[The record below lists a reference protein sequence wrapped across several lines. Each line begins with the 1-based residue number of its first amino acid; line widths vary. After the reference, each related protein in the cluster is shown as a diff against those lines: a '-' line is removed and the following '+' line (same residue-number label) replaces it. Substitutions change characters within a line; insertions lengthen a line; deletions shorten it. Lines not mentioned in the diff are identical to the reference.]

1 MSGERHQRMLAN
13 RSRRRLIRANPR
25 TTGHKSRDSGGL
37 VGRCQGARW
46 RRVTRAIMAIW
57 FGLIFVGSQGPKS
70 HSLVSWLQAILI
82 TVAIVAAIDVWFSR
96 RMGLTIDERGI
107 TLHYAFHRKR
117 MPWAKVQGFEWKR
130 WISPRTEWIWIT
142 SSSGRA
148 IRIPT
153 IQRTPGGEI
162 RSGFAYRLLASEN
175 LRLKGG
181 AEVDAM
187 ATLQRAHATMQD
199 ELERCRSSAAAST
212 ATSMV
217 PPT

>member
-1 MSGERHQRMLAN
+1 
-13 RSRRRLIRANPR
+13 
-25 TTGHKSRDSGGL
+25 
-37 VGRCQGARW
+37 
-46 RRVTRAIMAIW
+46 
-57 FGLIFVGSQGPKS
+57 
-70 HSLVSWLQAILI
+70 LVSWLQAILI
-82 TVAIVAAIDVWFSR
+82 TVAIIAAIDVWFSR

-117 MPWAKVQGFEWKR
+117 MHWAKVQGFEWKR
-130 WISPRTEWIWIT
+130 WNSPRTEWIWIT
-142 SSSGRA
+142 RSSGRA

-162 RSGFAYRLLASEN
+162 RSGAAYRLLASEN
-175 LRLKGG
+175 LRLKDG

-199 ELERCRSSAAAST
+199 ELERCRSSAAAPT